1 MNHRLAV
8 RSALV
13 ALGFA
18 FAAPVYTA
26 APATAQTAQE
36 KVTPQQQRMKD
47 CNATAGQRKLSG
59 DARKTFMSECLSG
72 HEPSGAAT
80 TSQQDKM
87 KSCNAQAS
95 KQQLKGDARQQFMSS
110 CLKG

>member
-1 MNHRLAV
+1 MKHRLALQP
-8 RSALV
+8 ALV
-13 ALGFA
+13 ALAIA
-18 FAAPVYTA
+18 FAAPVFGA
-26 APATAQTAQE
+26 APALAQD

-47 CNATAGQRKLSG
+47 CNATAGKRNLSG
-59 DARKTFMSECLSG
+59 DTRKQFMSDCLSG
-72 HEPSGAAT
+72 NASSGAAT

-95 KQQLKGDARQQFMSS
+95 KQQLKGDARQNFMSS

>member
-13 ALGFA
+13 ALAFA

-26 APATAQTAQE
+26 APAMAQG

-59 DARKTFMSECLSG
+59 DARKTFMNECLSG
-72 HEPSGAAT
+72 NEPSGAAT

-95 KQQLKGDARQQFMSS
+95 KQQLKGDARQNFMSS